1 MRKVAE
7 LEAKRRADE
16 RAREAMRKAAE
27 LEAKRKAAA
36 LEDIRR
42 REEEAERRLKAKLE
56 AEMRLRE

>member
-1 MRKVAE
+1 MRKTAE
-7 LEAKRRADE
+7 LEAKRRADA

-42 REEEAERRLKAKLE
+42 RQEEAAYKAKLE
-56 AEMRLRE
+56 SEMRLRE